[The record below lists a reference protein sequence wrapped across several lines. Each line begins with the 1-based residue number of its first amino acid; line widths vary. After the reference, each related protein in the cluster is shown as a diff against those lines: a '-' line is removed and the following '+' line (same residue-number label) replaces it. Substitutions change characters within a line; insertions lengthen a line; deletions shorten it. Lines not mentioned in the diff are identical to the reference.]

1 MVNNM
6 NKEKVKK
13 ILFDVFIKYQG
24 LFFLIIIID
33 QVTKLLAI
41 KYLQEPVKI
50 FSWLELRLQI
60 NSGVAFSFMDDAP
73 QWISAL
79 ISVLA
84 VLAIE
89 YYLIFKA
96 KKNEIVFNVILIC
109 LAAGALGNGIDRWLA
124 VFGRQIEVNGRLQAG
139 VVDFIWPTFFA
150 NFNVADIFVTLACI
164 AMIIYTFLV
173 KDNKKDEHIVKKS
186 EYEYLDKKVKSDE

>member
-1 MVNNM
+1 M

-13 ILFDVFIKYQG
+13 ILFDIFIKYQG
-24 LFFLIIIID
+24 IFFLIVIVD
-33 QVTKLLAI
+33 QITKLLAI

-50 FSWLELRLQI
+50 FPWLQLRLQI
-60 NSGVAFSFMDDAP
+60 NSGVAFSFMDNAP

-89 YYLIFKA
+89 YYLIFKS
-96 KKNEIVFNVILIC
+96 KKNELVFNIILIC

-124 VFGRQIEVNGRLQAG
+124 VFGRQIEVNGRLYSG

-150 NFNVADIFVTLACI
+150 NFNVADIFVTLSCI
-164 AMIIYTFLV
+164 AMILYTLLA
-173 KDNKKDEHIVKKS
+173 KDDKKDKHIVKKS

>member
-1 MVNNM
+1 M
-6 NKEKVKK
+6 NKDKVKK

-24 LFFLIIIID
+24 LFFIIVLVD
-33 QVTKLLAI
+33 QITKLIAI
-41 KYLQEPVKI
+41 KHLQEPVKI
-50 FSWLELRLQI
+50 FSWLQLRLQI

-79 ISVLA
+79 ISLLA

-96 KKNEIVFNVILIC
+96 KKEEKVFNIILIC
-109 LAAGALGNGIDRWLA
+109 LAAGAFGNGIDRWLA
-124 VFGRQIEVNGRLQAG
+124 VFGRQIEVNGKLYAG

-150 NFNVADIFVTLACI
+150 NFNVADIFVTLSCI
-164 AMIIYTFLV
+164 AMIIYTIFA
-173 KDNKKDEHIVKKS
+173 KDDKKDKHVVKKS
-186 EYEYLDKKVKSDE
+186 EYEYLDKRVKSDE

>member
-1 MVNNM
+1 M

-24 LFFLIIIID
+24 LFFLIVIID
-33 QVTKLLAI
+33 QITKLLAI

-50 FSWLELRLQI
+50 FSWLQLRLQI
-60 NSGVAFSFMDDAP
+60 NSGVAFSFMDNAP

-84 VLAIE
+84 VIAIE

-96 KKNEIVFNVILIC
+96 KKNELVFNIILIC
-109 LAAGALGNGIDRWLA
+109 LAAGAFGNGIDRWLA
-124 VFGRQIEVNGRLQAG
+124 VFGRQIEVNGRYYTG

-164 AMIIYTFLV
+164 AMIVYTIFA
-173 KDNKKDEHIVKKS
+173 KDDKKDKHIVKKS
-186 EYEYLDKKVKSDE
+186 EYEYLDKKVKSDEQH